1 MTPPFRLLLAL
12 AGLASSACSLHEMG
26 EVLSPSV
33 TGHLVLEAPGG
44 EVRELRPDRC
54 VSGDHFHFL
63 GADLADGRGAT
74 IRAVLDPLRG
84 PGVRVSLTPN
94 PDDVPLVLD
103 VQSCPGLRL
112 DVSDSGWRVNEFRAV
127 VGELE
132 LDCTTPGGGRVHG
145 RLAFRQCS

>member
-1 MTPPFRLLLAL
+1 ML
-12 AGLASSACSLHEMG
+12 AGLASSACSLHELG
-26 EVLSPSV
+26 EVMSPRV
-33 TGHLVLEAPGG
+33 TGQLVLEAPDG
-44 EVRELRPDRC
+44 ETRELRPDRC

-63 GADLADGRGAT
+63 GADLIDGRGAT

-84 PGVRVSLTPN
+84 PGVRVNLSR
-94 PDDVPLVLD
+94 DVDEPPLLLD
-103 VQSCPGLRL
+103 GQSCPGLRL

-132 LDCTTPGGGRVHG
+132 LDCALPGGGRVHG